1 MTQTVDEPGP
11 RTPPDTDA
19 AAATATYVFAVCRGG
34 DPAAVA
40 GLPGQAPGSPVR
52 LLRFGS
58 LKAVVQ
64 DVPAAEF
71 GEESLRERLTDR
83 TELERCARAHHAVI
97 AAVAGSAPTVPL
109 PLATLYLGDERARVA
124 LREDERRF
132 HTVLERIADRVEWG
146 VKVYARRETTVRPDR
161 SATVTPARTP
171 TGPPARTPAGPGA
184 AGADAAGS
192 ASSGGR
198 SGRAYLERVRGARQE
213 RERRQQA
220 GLDAAEAVDRALR
233 GIAVASRRLR
243 THEAA
248 LTGERGAQLL
258 NAAYLVAE
266 GREREV
272 AEAVEDVRRAP
283 RCRGVEVEVTGPWVP
298 YSFVD
303 GGELDARG

>member
-11 RTPPDTDA
+11 RTPPESDA

-58 LKAVVQ
+58 LDAVVQ

-132 HTVLERIADRVEWG
+132 HTVLERIAGRVEWG
-146 VKVYARRETTVRPDR
+146 VKVYARRETTARPER

-171 TGPPARTPAGPGA
+171 TGPPAEPGA
-184 AGADAAGS
+184 AGADAAEA
-192 ASSGGR
+192 ASRGGR

-220 GLDAAEAVDRALR
+220 GLDAADAVDRALR

-243 THEAA
+243 THDTA

-283 RCRGVEVEVTGPWVP
+283 TCRGVEVEVTGPWVP

-303 GGELDARG
+303 GGGPDARG

>member
-11 RTPPDTDA
+11 HQRRGQGG
-19 AAATATYVFAVCRGG
+19 AAATATYVFAVCRDG

-40 GLPGQAPGSPVR
+40 GLPGQAPGAPVR

-58 LKAVVQ
+58 LEAVVQ

-71 GEESLRERLTDR
+71 GQEALRERLTDR

-97 AAVAGSAPTVPL
+97 AAVAAGAPTVPL
-109 PLATLYLGDERARVA
+109 PLATLYLGDERVRAA

-132 HTVLERIADRVEWG
+132 HAVLERIAGRVEWG
-146 VKVYARRETTVRPDR
+146 VKVYARRETTGGPGR
-161 SATVTPARTP
+161 SATVA
-171 TGPPARTPAGPGA
+171 PARTPAGAPEGPSAAGAAHAATPGA
-184 AGADAAGS
+184 ARS
-192 ASSGGR
+192 VGR

-233 GIAVASRRLR
+233 GVAVASRRLR
-243 THEAA
+243 THDTA
-248 LTGERGAQLL
+248 LTGERGTQLL

-272 AEAVEDVRRAP
+272 AEAVEEVRSAP
-283 RCRGVEVEVTGPWVP
+283 ACQGVEVEVTGPWVP

-303 GGELDARG
+303 GGGLDARG